1 MMMMIIINIIM
12 SSSQQKGHN
21 ISMTHV
27 HIPKSNFSQRYMK
40 LKYKKS
46 FWLKTAACFR
56 SYLLFRVLFLVFIHS
71 LAYLEIPA
79 QRTLNLTA
87 SVNEFSCLEILTP
100 WQNH

>member
-56 SYLLFRVLFLVFIHS
+56 SYLLFS
-71 LAYLEIPA
+71 C
-79 QRTLNLTA
+79 
-87 SVNEFSCLEILTP
+87 SFSCFYSFLSIFGNTCTE
-100 WQNH
+100 NSESHC